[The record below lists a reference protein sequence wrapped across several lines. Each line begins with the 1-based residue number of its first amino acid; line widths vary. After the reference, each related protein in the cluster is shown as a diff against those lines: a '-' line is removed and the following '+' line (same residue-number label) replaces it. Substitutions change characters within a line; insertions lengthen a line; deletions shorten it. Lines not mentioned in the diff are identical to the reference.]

1 MVGRVAIPEQWPQNH
16 HGWHGDDLEKIL
28 EVCVSVC
35 KGANIFYVFLCIELI
50 DTYRTPNI
58 SKVHSEF
65 TLLIMTLSVE
75 LHSVIVVLFFEAF
88 FLSFPFLSLFAQTS
102 ETRDNI

>member
-35 KGANIFYVFLCIELI
+35 AKVPTVLCIELI

-58 SKVHSEF
+58 LKVHSEF

-75 LHSVIVVLFFEAF
+75 LHSVIVVLFFEAY
-88 FLSFPFLSLFAQTS
+88 FLSFPFLVCTNVWD
-102 ETRDNI
+102 ER